1 MTIRLKRIELSNI
14 RSHEKAVFEP
24 DDTGITAIKG
34 PTGAGKSTIVDS
46 LPWILF
52 GTKPPG
58 VSRTLEIYRS
68 GAEFPDDKCYAQAE
82 ISIDGAELRVTRKM
96 VSKTGAVECVV
107 EELDDDG
114 IAYTHLAGPS
124 VSHSEEYIRKRLK
137 MSDKGFLSAVF
148 VQQKQVD
155 NLISASPRERG
166 EIIEKLTGIHGLTHS
181 LDLARQESST
191 LKKAVKLS
199 TVDEN
204 TVAELEETREEV
216 TEDIEKLHEKHAAAN
231 ERHHES
237 ITKLKSNESKI
248 VTLREEVSRRKN
260 VENRL
265 SILVPHYETM
275 SERIETLKTRRGT
288 LRSKMQEMS
297 GYGNL
302 EESREAA
309 ANASSA
315 HSDALQELHSHKAEE
330 DNLKKE
336 LRSARAAIKESGY
349 SSSDDTTEAV
359 SDLEEKVAAL
369 RLEHESAGSTVSDVK
384 AEGRSLRG
392 AKKVLEEGEGTCP
405 SCRQTVHDPV
415 SALRTIDEQINQA
428 KSDLV
433 KAQELKDR
441 TETDLKAAKLE
452 HDAAVKARDS
462 FATKDRVEESLKKV
476 QTEVRKL
483 SSTVKLKEGESR
495 VAEKALYSV
504 EQASSVQDE
513 VKSVSRE
520 LEDAIDSSGKASD
533 EIQELK
539 KEKESLSST
548 SDETLAKHEEAV
560 AKLRERTAKLSEG
573 IVKIEGRVSVLE
585 ERLSSID
592 RQIES
597 ERANVARY
605 KSLLKNAEEAEASVS
620 VISDFRQD
628 RIDNSVPAIAAL
640 ASNLLGRFTDGQFI
654 DLKIDSKFR
663 VRVTRNDGAEFNVGL
678 LSGGELSAAAMAL
691 RLAIGMMLSFGS
703 SKNLLILDEVLTA
716 QDRARSEIILNTIR
730 EVCEGQ
736 VIIIAHNDSI
746 DSIVDQIVE
755 V

>member
-82 ISIDGAELRVTRKM
+82 ISIDGADLRVTRKM

-107 EELDDDG
+107 EELADDG
-114 IAYTHLAGPS
+114 VTYTHLAGPA

-216 TEDIEKLHEKHAAAN
+216 TKDIEKLREKHITAN
-231 ERHHES
+231 ERYDES
-237 ITKLKSNESKI
+237 STKLKSNEAKI
-248 VTLREEVSRRKN
+248 VTLRDEVSRRKN
-260 VENRL
+260 AENRL
-265 SILVPHYETM
+265 SILVPHHETM
-275 SERIETLKTRRGT
+275 SGRIETLKERRKS

-302 EESREAA
+302 DESREAA
-309 ANASSA
+309 ADASAA

-336 LRSARAAIKESGY
+336 LRTSRSAIKESGY
-349 SSSDDTTEAV
+349 GSSDEVDEAV
-359 SDLEEKVAAL
+359 TKLDEQVKELRAAHEK
-369 RLEHESAGSTVSDVK
+369 AGASVSDVK

-405 SCRQTVHDPV
+405 SCLQTVHDPV
-415 SALRTIDEQINQA
+415 SALRTIDEQIDQA
-428 KSDLV
+428 KSDLAD
-433 KAQELKDR
+433 AQEAKDKSSAELEGAK
-441 TETDLKAAKLE
+441 TEY
-452 HDAAVKARDS
+452 DAAVKAQEA
-462 FATKDRVEESLKKV
+462 FATRSRVEASLKDT
-476 QTEVRKL
+476 QAEVRTA
-483 SSTVKLKEGESR
+483 SSTVKLKEGAAR

-513 VKSVSRE
+513 VKSVTRE
-520 LEDAIDSSGKASD
+520 LEDAIDSSSKAAN
-533 EIQELK
+533 EIQDLK

-548 SDETLAKHEEAV
+548 SDETLEKHEEAIS
-560 AKLRERTAKLSEG
+560 KLRERTAKLSEG
-573 IVKIEGRVSVLE
+573 IVKIEGRILVLE

-597 ERANVARY
+597 EEANVARY

-716 QDRARSEIILNTIR
+716 QDGARSEIILNTIR

>member
-452 HDAAVKARDS
+452 HDSAVKARDA

-476 QTEVRKL
+476 QAEVRKL

-597 ERANVARY
+597 EKANVARY

-716 QDRARSEIILNTIR
+716 QDRVRSEIILNTIR

>member
-82 ISIDGAELRVTRKM
+82 VAIDGAELRVTRKM

-114 IAYTHLAGPS
+114 VSYTHLAGPS
-124 VSHSEEYIRKRLK
+124 VSHAEEYIRKRLK

-181 LDLARQESST
+181 LDLARSEAST

-204 TVAELEETREEV
+204 TVAELEVTREEV
-216 TEDIEKLHEKHAAAN
+216 TADIESLHEKHSKAN
-231 ERHHES
+231 ERHAES
-237 ITKLKSNESKI
+237 IAKLKSNEARVVS
-248 VTLREEVSRRKN
+248 LRDEVSRRKN
-260 VENRL
+260 AENRL
-265 SILVPHYETM
+265 AILVPHQETM
-275 SERIETLKTRRGT
+275 SERVETLKERRKS

-302 EESREAA
+302 EESRESA

-315 HSDALQELHSHKAEE
+315 HADALQELHSHKAAE
-330 DNLKKE
+330 DSLKSE
-336 LRSARAAIKESGY
+336 LRTARSDIKESGY
-349 SSSDDTTEAV
+349 DSSDETAQAV
-359 SDLEEKVAAL
+359 ETLESKVAEL
-369 RLEHESAGSTVSDVK
+369 RAAHEKAGADVSDVK

-392 AKKVLEEGEGTCP
+392 AKKVLDEGEGTCP
-405 SCRQTVHDPV
+405 SCLQTVHDPV
-415 SALRTIDEQINQA
+415 SALRTIDEQIDQA
-428 KSDLV
+428 KSDLADAQSAKEKISAELDEAKAEYDSAV
-433 KAQELKDR
+433 KAQ
-441 TETDLKAAKLE
+441 AA
-452 HDAAVKARDS
+452 
-462 FATKDRVEESLKKV
+462 FATRDRVDASLKKV
-476 QTEVRKL
+476 QAQVRTASSDAKL
-483 SSTVKLKEGESR
+483 REGEAR
-495 VAEKALYSV
+495 VAEKAFYSV
-504 EQASSVQDE
+504 EQASSIQDE
-513 VKSVSRE
+513 VKSVTHE
-520 LEDAIDSSGKASD
+520 LEKAIDSSSDAAS

-539 KEKESLSST
+539 KEKEALSST
-548 SDETLAKHEEAV
+548 SDATLEKHEEAIT
-560 AKLRERTAKLSEG
+560 KLRERTAALSEG
-573 IVKIEGRVSVLE
+573 IVKIEGRISVLE

-592 RQIES
+592 RQIET
-597 ERANVARY
+597 EEANVARY

-640 ASNLLGRFTDGQFI
+640 ASNLLGRFTDGQFV